1 MRVNGKLA
9 RRSTISIS
17 DGKNEYQLFEVVK
30 STASKLGFDYC
41 AYGMQS
47 PLSIAEPKTIM
58 LNNYPEAWQKRYVKQ
73 QYVRVDPTVQH
84 CMLSLQPLVWSSQSA
99 NTQSQKDF
107 WEEAR
112 SYGLNVGWAQS
123 SRDFIGTR
131 GMLTLARST
140 DQLLEK
146 EQKAQYT
153 NMFWLSQT
161 VHSSIA
167 KIVNETEFAQF
178 NLYLTNREKEVLRWT
193 AEGKTSAEIA
203 QILGVTERTVNFH
216 LCNSMQKLNV
226 NNKISA
232 AIRAVMLGIL

>member
-1 MRVNGKLA
+1 MESWQEDLLSAFLIVQ
-9 RRSTISIS
+9 
-17 DGKNEYQLFEVVK
+17 DEYQLFEVVK

-58 LNNYPEAWQKRYVKQ
+58 LNNYPQAWQQRYVEQ
-73 QYVRVDPTVQH
+73 QYVKVDPTVQH
-84 CMLSLQPLVWSSQSA
+84 CMVSLKPLVWSSQYTH
-99 NTQSQKDF
+99 TQAEKDF

-131 GMLTLARST
+131 GMLTLARSSN
-140 DQLLEK
+140 QLSEK

-153 NMFWLSQT
+153 NMYWLTQT

-167 KIVNETEFAQF
+167 KIVNDVEFSQF

-203 QILGVTERTVNFH
+203 QILGVSERTINFH
-216 LCNSMQKLNV
+216 LSNSMQKLNV

-232 AIRAVMLGIL
+232 AIRAVMLGLL

>member
-1 MRVNGKLA
+1 MENWQEDLLSASLIV
-9 RRSTISIS
+9 
-17 DGKNEYQLFEVVK
+17 KNEYQLFEVVK

-41 AYGMQS
+41 AYGMRL

-131 GMLTLARST
+131 GMLTLARSA
-140 DQLLEK
+140 DQLSEK

-216 LCNSMQKLNV
+216 LGNSMQKLNV

>member
-1 MRVNGKLA
+1 MESWQEDLLSAFLIVQ
-9 RRSTISIS
+9 
-17 DGKNEYQLFEVVK
+17 DEYQLFEVVK

-58 LNNYPEAWQKRYVKQ
+58 LNNYPQAWQQRYVEQ
-73 QYVRVDPTVQH
+73 QYVKVDPTVQH
-84 CMLSLQPLVWSSQSA
+84 CMVSLKPLVWSSQYTH
-99 NTQSQKDF
+99 TQAEKDF

-131 GMLTLARST
+131 GMLTLARSS
-140 DQLLEK
+140 DQLSEK

-153 NMFWLSQT
+153 NMYWLTQT

-167 KIVNETEFAQF
+167 KIVNDVEFSQF
-178 NLYLTNREKEVLRWT
+178 NLYLTSREKEVLRWT

-203 QILGVTERTVNFH
+203 QILGVSERTINFH
-216 LCNSMQKLNV
+216 LSNSMQKLNV

-232 AIRAVMLGIL
+232 AIRAVMLGLL

>member
-1 MRVNGKLA
+1 MESWQEDLLSAFLIVQ
-9 RRSTISIS
+9 
-17 DGKNEYQLFEVVK
+17 DEYQLFEVVK

-58 LNNYPEAWQKRYVKQ
+58 LNNYPQAWQQRYVEQ
-73 QYVRVDPTVQH
+73 QYVKVDPTVQH
-84 CMLSLQPLVWSSQSA
+84 CMVSLKPLVWSSQYTH
-99 NTQSQKDF
+99 TQAEKDF

-131 GMLTLARST
+131 GMLTLARSS
-140 DQLLEK
+140 DQLSEK

-153 NMFWLSQT
+153 NMYWLTQT

-167 KIVNETEFAQF
+167 KIVNEVEFSQF

-203 QILGVTERTVNFH
+203 QILGVSERTINFH
-216 LCNSMQKLNV
+216 LSNSMQKLNV

-232 AIRAVMLGIL
+232 AIRAVMLGLL

>member
-1 MRVNGKLA
+1 MENWQEDLLSASLMV
-9 RRSTISIS
+9 
-17 DGKNEYQLFEVVK
+17 KNQYQLFEVVK

-140 DQLLEK
+140 DQLSEK

-178 NLYLTNREKEVLRWT
+178 NL
-193 AEGKTSAEIA
+193 
-203 QILGVTERTVNFH
+203 
-216 LCNSMQKLNV
+216 
-226 NNKISA
+226 
-232 AIRAVMLGIL
+232 

>member
-1 MRVNGKLA
+1 MENWQEDLLSASLMV
-9 RRSTISIS
+9 
-17 DGKNEYQLFEVVK
+17 KNEYQLFEVVK

-140 DQLLEK
+140 DQLSEK

-167 KIVNETEFAQF
+167 KIVNETEFSQF

-216 LCNSMQKLNV
+216 LGNSMQKLNV

>member
-1 MRVNGKLA
+1 MENWQEDLLSASLMV
-9 RRSTISIS
+9 
-17 DGKNEYQLFEVVK
+17 KNEYQLFEVVK

-84 CMLSLQPLVWSSQSA
+84 CMLSLQPLVWSSQAA
-99 NTQSQKDF
+99 NTQSQEDF
-107 WEEAR
+107 WEEAC
-112 SYGLNVGWAQS
+112 SYGLSVGWAQS

-140 DQLLEK
+140 DQLSEK

-178 NLYLTNREKEVLRWT
+178 NLYLTTREKEVLRWT

-216 LCNSMQKLNV
+216 LGNSMQKLNV

>member
-1 MRVNGKLA
+1 MESWQEDLLSAFLIVQ
-9 RRSTISIS
+9 
-17 DGKNEYQLFEVVK
+17 DEYQLFEVVK

-58 LNNYPEAWQKRYVKQ
+58 LNNYPQAWQQRYVEQ
-73 QYVRVDPTVQH
+73 QYIKVDPTVQH
-84 CMLSLQPLVWSSQSA
+84 CMISLKPLVWSSQYTH
-99 NTQSQKDF
+99 TQAEKDF

-131 GMLTLARST
+131 GMLTLARSS
-140 DQLLEK
+140 DQLSEK

-153 NMFWLSQT
+153 NMYWLTQT

-167 KIVNETEFAQF
+167 KIVNDVEFSQF

-203 QILGVTERTVNFH
+203 QILGVSERTINFH
-216 LCNSMQKLNV
+216 LSNSMQKLNV

-232 AIRAVMLGIL
+232 AIRAVMLGLL

>member
-1 MRVNGKLA
+1 MESWQEDLLSAFLVV
-9 RRSTISIS
+9 
-17 DGKNEYQLFEVVK
+17 KNEDELFEVVK

-41 AYGMQS
+41 AYGMLS

-58 LNNYPEAWQKRYVKQ
+58 LNNYPQAWQKRYIEQRYVK
-73 QYVRVDPTVQH
+73 VDPTVQH
-84 CMLSLQPLVWSSQSA
+84 CMVSLQPLVWSSQNA
-99 NTQSQKDF
+99 KTQEEKDF

-140 DQLLEK
+140 DQLSEK

-153 NMFWLSQT
+153 NMYWLTQT
-161 VHSSIA
+161 VHSNIA
-167 KIVNETEFAQF
+167 KIVNDVEFSQF
-178 NLYLTNREKEVLRWT
+178 NLYLTNREKEALRWT

-203 QILGVTERTVNFH
+203 QIIGVTERTVNFH

-232 AIRAVMLGIL
+232 AIRAVMLGLL

>member
-1 MRVNGKLA
+1 MESWQEDLLSAFLIVQ
-9 RRSTISIS
+9 
-17 DGKNEYQLFEVVK
+17 DEYQLFEVVK

-58 LNNYPEAWQKRYVKQ
+58 LNNYPQAWQQRYMEQ
-73 QYVRVDPTVQH
+73 QYVKVDPTVQH
-84 CMLSLQPLVWSSQSA
+84 CMVSLKPLVWSSQYTH
-99 NTQSQKDF
+99 TQAEKDF

-131 GMLTLARST
+131 GMLTLARSS
-140 DQLLEK
+140 DQLSEK

-153 NMFWLSQT
+153 NMYWLTQT

-167 KIVNETEFAQF
+167 KIVNDVEFSQF

-203 QILGVTERTVNFH
+203 QILGVSERTINFH
-216 LCNSMQKLNV
+216 LSNSMQKLNV

-232 AIRAVMLGIL
+232 AIRAVMLGLL

>member
-1 MRVNGKLA
+1 MESWQEDLLSASLIVQ
-9 RRSTISIS
+9 
-17 DGKNEYQLFEVVK
+17 NEYQLFEIVK
-30 STASKLGFDYC
+30 STALKLGFDYC

-58 LNNYPEAWQKRYVKQ
+58 LNNYPQEWQKRYVEQ
-73 QYVRVDPTVQH
+73 QYIKVDPTVQH
-84 CMLSLQPLVWSSQSA
+84 CMVSLQPLIWSNQSA
-99 NTQSQKDF
+99 KTQEQKEF
-107 WEEAR
+107 WEEAS

-131 GMLTLARST
+131 GMLTLARSSE
-140 DQLLEK
+140 QLSEK

-153 NMFWLSQT
+153 NMYWLTQT

-167 KIVNETEFAQF
+167 KIVNDTEFAQF
-178 NLYLTNREKEVLRWT
+178 NLYLTHREKEVLRWT

-203 QILGVTERTVNFH
+203 QIIGVTERTVNFH
-216 LCNSMQKLNV
+216 LCNAMQKLNV

-232 AIRAVMLGIL
+232 AIRALMLGIL

>member
-1 MRVNGKLA
+1 MESWQEDLLSAFLIVQ
-9 RRSTISIS
+9 
-17 DGKNEYQLFEVVK
+17 DEYQLFEVVK

-58 LNNYPEAWQKRYVKQ
+58 LNNYPQAWQQRYVEQ
-73 QYVRVDPTVQH
+73 QYVKVDPTVQH
-84 CMLSLQPLVWSSQSA
+84 CMVSLKPLVWSSQYTH
-99 NTQSQKDF
+99 TQAEKDF

-131 GMLTLARST
+131 GMLTLARSS
-140 DQLLEK
+140 DQLSEK

-153 NMFWLSQT
+153 NMYWLTQT

-167 KIVNETEFAQF
+167 KIVNDVEFSQF

-203 QILGVTERTVNFH
+203 QILGVSERTINFH
-216 LCNSMQKLNV
+216 LSNSMQKLNV

-232 AIRAVMLGIL
+232 AIRAVMLGL

>member
-1 MRVNGKLA
+1 MENWQEDLLSEFLIV
-9 RRSTISIS
+9 
-17 DGKNEYQLFEVVK
+17 KNEYQLFEIVK

-58 LNNYPEAWQKRYVKQ
+58 LNNYPEAWQKRYLEQHYVKI
-73 QYVRVDPTVQH
+73 DPTVQH
-84 CMLSLQPLVWSSQSA
+84 CMVSLQPLVWSSQSA
-99 NTQSQKDF
+99 KTQEEKDF

-131 GMLTLARST
+131 GMLTLARSS
-140 DQLLEK
+140 DQLSEK

-153 NMFWLSQT
+153 NMYWLSQT

-167 KIVNETEFAQF
+167 KVVNEMEFAQF
-178 NLYLTNREKEVLRWT
+178 NLYLTNREKEALRWT

-216 LCNSMQKLNV
+216 LGNSMQKLNV

-232 AIRAVMLGIL
+232 AIRAVMLGLL

>member
-1 MRVNGKLA
+1 MESWQEDLLSASLIVQ
-9 RRSTISIS
+9 
-17 DGKNEYQLFEVVK
+17 NEYQLFEIVK
-30 STASKLGFDYC
+30 STALKLGFDYC

-58 LNNYPEAWQKRYVKQ
+58 LNNYPQEWQKRYVEQ
-73 QYVRVDPTVQH
+73 QYIKVDPTVQH
-84 CMLSLQPLVWSSQSA
+84 CMVSLQPLIWSSQSA
-99 NTQSQKDF
+99 KTQEQKEF
-107 WEEAR
+107 WEEAS

-131 GMLTLARST
+131 GMLTLARSSE
-140 DQLLEK
+140 QFSEK

-153 NMFWLSQT
+153 NMYWLTQT

-167 KIVNETEFAQF
+167 KIVNDTEFAQF
-178 NLYLTNREKEVLRWT
+178 NLYLTYREKEVLRWT

-203 QILGVTERTVNFH
+203 QIIGVTERTVNFH
-216 LCNSMQKLNV
+216 LCNAMQKLNV